1 LGTAH
6 SDFGPWLLRSSR
18 TFPDASRIRLQRQRR
33 VPVLHLRGD
42 SRDHLKRSIGT
53 WNKLHSK

>member
-1 LGTAH
+1 
-6 SDFGPWLLRSSR
+6 
-18 TFPDASRIRLQRQRR
+18 
-33 VPVLHLRGD
+33 VLHLRGD